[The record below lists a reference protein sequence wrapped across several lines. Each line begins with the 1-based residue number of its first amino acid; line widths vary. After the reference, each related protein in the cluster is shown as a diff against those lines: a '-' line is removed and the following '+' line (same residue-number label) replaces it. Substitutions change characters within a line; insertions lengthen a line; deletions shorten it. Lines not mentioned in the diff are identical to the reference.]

1 MVTGMERKRGTEKGR
16 GYVEASPGLPWGAGG
31 RAWADRAERLVHA
44 RVPAIILLPTA
55 LTGTSSES
63 P

>member
-1 MVTGMERKRGTEKGR
+1 M
-16 GYVEASPGLPWGAGG
+16 EASPGLPWGAGG
-31 RAWADRAERLVHA
+31 RGAGGQGAGRQRAESPRTTEQRGQSMQV
-44 RVPAIILLPTA
+44 VPAVILASTA